1 MTDELSPTER
11 KLASELGHL
20 ATDPDASTRISIMR
34 AVMGATR
41 AESAPR
47 QLGWRW
53 RFLAAAAAAV
63 VLLSAGTV
71 GAFAASSNALPKTP
85 AYQIRLAGEE
95 IRLTLADQ
103 RNREQ
108 LRIGFARDRFRQAQ
122 QIAHSD
128 RADAQL
134 LVDDGR
140 GYLIQTRKDL
150 GSVPSDEQGQVQNQ
164 LNQAEEDQNQTQNQI
179 DQQGQP

>member
-1 MTDELSPTER
+1 MSEEMSFSEQ

-20 ATDPDASTRISIMR
+20 AADLDSSTRKAIMR
-34 AVMGATR
+34 AVMAATLTE
-41 AESAPR
+41 AAPR
-47 QLGWRW
+47 RLGWRG
-53 RFLAAAAAAV
+53 RFLAPVAGAL
-63 VLLSAGTV
+63 VLLIAGTV

-95 IRLTLADQ
+95 IRLTLADPKGRQ
-103 RNREQ
+103 Q

-134 LVDDGR
+134 LIDGGG
-140 GYLIQTRKDL
+140 GYLAQTRRDL
-150 GSVPSDEQGQVQNQ
+150 GSLPPDEQGQVQSQ
-164 LNQAEEDQNQTQNQI
+164 LNQAEEDQNQTQSQVA
-179 DQQGQP
+179 QHGQH